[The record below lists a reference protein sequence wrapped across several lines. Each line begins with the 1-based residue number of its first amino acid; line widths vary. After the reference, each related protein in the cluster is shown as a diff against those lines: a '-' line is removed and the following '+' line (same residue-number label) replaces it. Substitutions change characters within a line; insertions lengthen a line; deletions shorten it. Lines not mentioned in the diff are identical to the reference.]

1 MGLAGPVWVT
11 ALQISGPGAKQRLI
25 EQELDGWVGE
35 RANLLQTS
43 NAFAFCRP
51 KFYLALFTE

>member
-1 MGLAGPVWVT
+1 M
-11 ALQISGPGAKQRLI
+11 
-25 EQELDGWVGE
+25 DGWVGE